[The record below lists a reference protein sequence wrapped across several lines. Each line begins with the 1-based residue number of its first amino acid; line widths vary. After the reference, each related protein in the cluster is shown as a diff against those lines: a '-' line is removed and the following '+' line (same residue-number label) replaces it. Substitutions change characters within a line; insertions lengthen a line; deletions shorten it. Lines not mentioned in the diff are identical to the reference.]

1 MTQGTA
7 QAAEPNDELFHD
19 AFNASPIGIAVEN
32 LEGQPLFAN
41 RFLCSMLGFS
51 EEEMR
56 SRHCVDFS
64 HPDDAERDWALFQQL
79 RAGLVDGY
87 QIEKRFIRRDGSL
100 VWGRLSISLLN
111 RTFPLVVAIV
121 EDITEKKRAEEARFR
136 HAAIVESSE
145 DAIISKNLDAVIE
158 SWNAGAQRIF
168 GYTESEAL
176 GQPITILIPPE
187 LRDEEIRILERLRA
201 GERIEHYETIRM
213 TKSGKWV
220 NVSLS
225 IAAIKDSSGR
235 TVGFCKIARDITER
249 KLAEAALADVS
260 RKLVDIQEK
269 ERTRI
274 ARELHDDIN
283 QRLALLAVEI
293 DTLRLNAPNSSDE
306 LNRQLTEVYRG
317 INEVSAGVQLISHQ
331 LHSPQ
336 LEHLGLVS
344 AMKGLCRE
352 FATRQ
357 KVEIDFKNDDI
368 PQRVSN
374 DTSLCLFRILQ
385 EALHNAAKHSGV
397 RQFEVRLGCSSNQL
411 HLTVSDRG
419 AGFDVESAMNQEGL
433 GLTSMH
439 ERVRLMRGTILIV
452 SKPMDGT
459 TVHVH
464 VPFGLEHRSQIA
476 SG

>member
-1 MTQGTA
+1 M
-7 QAAEPNDELFHD
+7 AEQVFGKLFYHVL
-19 AFNASPIGIAVEN
+19 NASPIGIAVEN

-64 HPDDAERDWALFQQL
+64 PFEDAEKDSVLFQQL
-79 RAGLVDGY
+79 RAGLIDRY

-111 RTFPLVVAIV
+111 RTSPLVVAMV
-121 EDITEKKRAEEARFR
+121 GDITEKRRAEEAQFR

-158 SWNAGAQRIF
+158 SWNAGAQRIL

-187 LRDEEIRILERLRA
+187 LLDEESKILERLRA

-213 TKSGKWV
+213 TKTGKRV
-220 NVSLS
+220 NASLS
-225 IAAIKDSSGR
+225 IAAIRDSSGR
-235 TVGFCKIARDITER
+235 TVGFSKIARDITER
-249 KLAEAALADVS
+249 KLVEAALADVS
-260 RKLVDIQEK
+260 RKLVEIHEK

-283 QRLALLAVEI
+283 QRLALLAIEV
-293 DTLRLNAPNSSDE
+293 DTLKLNPPNSAAE
-306 LNRQLTEVYRG
+306 LSRQLTEVWEG
-317 INEVSAGVQLISHQ
+317 LNEASAGVHLISHQ
-331 LHSPQ
+331 LHSPH
-336 LEHLGLVS
+336 LEHLGPVS

-374 DTSLCLFRILQ
+374 DTSLCLTGST
-385 EALHNAAKHSGV
+385 A
-397 RQFEVRLGCSSNQL
+397 
-411 HLTVSDRG
+411 
-419 AGFDVESAMNQEGL
+419 
-433 GLTSMH
+433 
-439 ERVRLMRGTILIV
+439 
-452 SKPMDGT
+452 
-459 TVHVH
+459 
-464 VPFGLEHRSQIA
+464 
-476 SG
+476 